1 MDAPLMARSKEL
13 DKKTGLN
20 EMDAGEP
27 GRARFFAGE
36 LAGSKIEAYHRL
48 ER

>member
-1 MDAPLMARSKEL
+1 MDAPLMARSEEL

-27 GRARFFAGE
+27 GRARFFG
-36 LAGSKIEAYHRL
+36 GRMPG
-48 ER
+48 R